1 MSNDVLTETQKEAMR
16 AYHRAWRKTH
26 PDSVKRSRQKFA
38 QKQAERMGLNTI
50 ESNTS
55 HELKTQTAD

>member
-1 MSNDVLTETQKEAMR
+1 MSNDILTETQKEAMR

-38 QKQAERMGLNTI
+38 QKQAERMGLNI
-50 ESNTS
+50 MESNTI
-55 HELKTQTAD
+55 HDVKPQTAD

>member
-1 MSNDVLTETQKEAMR
+1 MSNDVLTETPKEAMR
-16 AYHRAWRKTH
+16 AYHRAWRKAH

-50 ESNTS
+50 ESTTIPPEQVRS
-55 HELKTQTAD
+55 

>member
-1 MSNDVLTETQKEAMR
+1 MSNDILTETQKEAMR

-50 ESNTS
+50 ELTTIPDP
-55 HELKTQTAD
+55 KPQTAD

>member
-1 MSNDVLTETQKEAMR
+1 MSNDVLTKAQREAMR

-50 ESNTS
+50 ESTTIPPRTS
-55 HELKTQTAD
+55 KELK